1 MPAHEANANAF
12 MSNSR
17 DGHGPRGIVITLGQ
31 AGTADSE
38 TTHSK
43 KWLRLSDG
51 TSNSFAPTGTCSTL
65 WASCAARGYGLT
77 GIAAHGRGSTRIL
90 PVLIAVRGA
99 DRPIVAPADRGAGY
113 TGGRRRSAH
122 AQSRSCQATRAMG
135 AFPAAPHR
143 GRSKFATKSRPAAWQ
158 MLKDRRVK
166 DEILRPRF
174 WPRYCRLS
182 IAGSKTG
189 NLESLLTRSHRN
201 CDSNCNF
208 RWADRDT
215 CHGAR
220 PARGVGRDRRPSARR
235 TPEDRVGREAAMKPS
250 RRTDPLHILLW
261 IVVVLFWIGA
271 IGSRH
276 SAHLALLQ

>member
-1 MPAHEANANAF
+1 MGLPILLRRLDRARHSGQVAQRSATVSALLPRMPARF
-12 MSNSR
+12 
-17 DGHGPRGIVITLGQ
+17 DVPF
-31 AGTADSE
+31 AG
-38 TTHSK
+38 
-43 KWLRLSDG
+43 SD
-51 TSNSFAPTGTCSTL
+51 
-65 WASCAARGYGLT
+65 
-77 GIAAHGRGSTRIL
+77 
-90 PVLIAVRGA
+90 RGA
-99 DRPIVAPADRGAGY
+99 RRRQTDRRTGRSCAGY

-135 AFPAAPHR
+135 AFPAAPDC

-174 WPRYCRLS
+174 WPRYCRRS
-182 IAGSKTG
+182 TAGSKTG

-215 CHGAR
+215 CHGTR
-220 PARGVGRDRRPSARR
+220 PARGAGRDRRPSARR

-250 RRTDPLHILLW
+250 RRTDPLHILFW